1 MSLIFSKNY
10 KISGILFL
18 SLFGIILLSF
28 TNNNESLAAEETDIY
43 PSKLNLDFTIDQ
55 ISKPIE
61 ITEFLTTDE
70 KLNSD
75 FIIYGVDLY
84 ETKNR
89 QLPIA
94 ASKLTITPSTFNSNE
109 PNPKTILLSFNLTDV
124 RPGEYEGKIIIYNID
139 LPQIEI
145 PVSLTV
151 SENSHWAFIPVIL
164 GVAASFI
171 LKLSKQTTILRNSVE
186 IAFDET
192 WKIFDKVKYAKKQNA
207 AVVDGVA
214 YWREAKSLKDNGKY
228 DDAKRYLE
236 RAKEAFQ
243 NSLSMEN
250 DPSKIPAQ
258 MVDSG
263 KVGIDSLLKN
273 QSRTRSVWTFIGLSV
288 VLGVSVMMVWQDFF
302 PKLSAFGA
310 SGIDYGVAF
319 LFGFA
324 GQALLGEATE
334 LLNR

>member
-43 PSKLNLDFTIDQ
+43 PSQLNLDFTIDQ